1 MGAGNGRASA
11 RMLNFELFVVV
22 SLGRGGISEVAS
34 LGDSSYSIQHRRA
47 RDNPPYRLMNFLE
60 LGI

>member
-1 MGAGNGRASA
+1 
-11 RMLNFELFVVV
+11 MLNFELFVVV

-47 RDNPPYRLMNFLE
+47 RDNPPYRLMNILE